1 MPQDASDMSIIFLT
15 SLFIALELF
24 ESNWQKSDTLY
35 GVLKNNYLI
44 YKRGMFL
51 YFLMNPTFIYSIFL
65 SIYLNNFGFLMSTI
79 IFLKFADI
87 AFRLHILKK
96 IDNDEEIKD
105 IIPINIKM
113 SNFLRYVNAVMYP
126 AAFLF
131 AIYA

>member
-44 YKRGMFL
+44 YKRGMLL
-51 YFLMNPTFIYSIFL
+51 YFLMNSTFIYSIFL

-96 IDNDEEIKD
+96 IDNGEDIKE